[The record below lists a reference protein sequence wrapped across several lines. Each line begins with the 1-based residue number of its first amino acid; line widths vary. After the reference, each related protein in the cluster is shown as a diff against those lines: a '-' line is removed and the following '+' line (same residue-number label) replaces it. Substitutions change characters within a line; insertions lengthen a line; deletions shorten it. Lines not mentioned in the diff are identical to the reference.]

1 MSERE
6 SVVLTS
12 EYDGVLVITINRPE
26 RRNAIDSE
34 TRTLLH
40 RAIEH
45 LETTPT
51 LRVGIITGAGTAA
64 FCAGMDLIEAGKG
77 VATRLGGADGG
88 FAGITRYPRSKPLIA
103 AVNGAALGGGFEI
116 VLACDLVIAAEEAW
130 FALPE
135 PQRGIIPGGGGAVRL
150 PLAVPRA
157 IANDV
162 LLAGRRLTAT
172 DAERWGLVNRV
183 VGAGELMMA
192 AVDRAMAIAKAAPLA
207 IAGTMAI
214 AGSSRRSLEAA
225 AWDVNDAN
233 VRFVRTTE
241 DAREGPRAFAEKR
254 EPKWTGR

>member
-6 SVVLTS
+6 PVVLTS
-12 EYDGVLVITINRPE
+12 ESDGILVITINRPE

-34 TRTLLH
+34 TRALLH
-40 RAIEH
+40 AAVEH
-45 LETTPT
+45 LETTPE

-64 FCAGMDLIEAGKG
+64 FCAGLDLIEVGRG

-135 PQRGIIPGGGGAVRL
+135 PQRGILPGGGGAVRL
-150 PLAVPRA
+150 PLTVPRA

-162 LLAGRRLTAT
+162 LLAGHRLTAAE
-172 DAERWGLVNRV
+172 AERWGLVNRV
-183 VGAGELMMA
+183 VPAEELVA
-192 AVDRAMAIAKAAPLA
+192 AAIEKGNAITKAAPLA
-207 IAGTMAI
+207 VAGTMAI
-214 AGSSRRSLEAA
+214 AGASRRALEAA

-233 VRFVRTTE
+233 VRFIRTTD
-241 DAREGPRAFAEKR
+241 DAKEGPRAFAEKR